1 MVTTCTTTDEM
12 RAFNCLLDEFCKVFA
27 GSPAQLLIDEE
38 GITMAQEFVLVPDQF
53 FLDMHY
59 DEVIMDDA
67 GATTTQNQ
75 AMQLVI

>member
-1 MVTTCTTTDEM
+1 MNS
-12 RAFNCLLDEFCKVFA
+12 AAPA

-38 GITMAQEFVLVPDQF
+38 GITMAQEFVLVPDHF

-67 GATTTQNQ
+67 GATTTWN
-75 AMQLVI
+75 